1 LFISILRGQQ
11 PNRHLFLETLDS
23 IKLFLS
29 KREYLAR
36 FKAIPDYVMLDDEY
50 PDLTV
55 SFLQV
60 LAILSFEKEN
70 HDRLKSPA
78 FLAKLTGE
86 QGEKKNKDAKGGI
99 FGKILLDFDQLME
112 SKSKQKKA
120 QGEDQPSSARFGGE
134 GADKTNDE
142 NEIGGGAMQGNPN
155 RSQIRGRGQ
164 LVLRRNRIR
173 GNQDKNRAEELALAV
188 SIILANLS
196 CDREFLCILLGVK
209 DWPKI
214 QPKAENEQISNDG

>member
-1 LFISILRGQQ
+1 VEEEGYELFISILKGAQ

-70 HDRLKSPA
+70 HERLK
-78 FLAKLTGE
+78 
-86 QGEKKNKDAKGGI
+86 
-99 FGKILLDFDQLME
+99 
-112 SKSKQKKA
+112 
-120 QGEDQPSSARFGGE
+120 
-134 GADKTNDE
+134 
-142 NEIGGGAMQGNPN
+142 
-155 RSQIRGRGQ
+155 
-164 LVLRRNRIR
+164 
-173 GNQDKNRAEELALAV
+173 
-188 SIILANLS
+188 
-196 CDREFLCILLGVK
+196 
-209 DWPKI
+209 
-214 QPKAENEQISNDG
+214 